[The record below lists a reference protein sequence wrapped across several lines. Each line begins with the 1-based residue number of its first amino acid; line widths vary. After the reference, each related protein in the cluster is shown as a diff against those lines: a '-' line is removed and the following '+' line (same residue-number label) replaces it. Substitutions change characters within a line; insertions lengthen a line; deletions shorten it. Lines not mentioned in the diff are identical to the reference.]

1 MSLHFNFQRKNGQN
15 KTVISLTVTL
25 EFYRN
30 VNENEVSKMVS
41 DFVSQRDI
49 IKSYAPLG
57 FATEI
62 VAANI
67 QITTSKLIIKVF

>member
-1 MSLHFNFQRKNGQN
+1 MHFKFQRKNNQN

-25 EFYRN
+25 TFYRN
-30 VNENEVSKMVS
+30 VYENELSKMAS
-41 DFVSQRDI
+41 DFVSQQDI

-57 FATEI
+57 FASEI
-62 VAANI
+62 DAANI